1 MYSFTEFINKEIVN
15 KYNEKGVVE
24 SLNNDNVV
32 IKYSNE
38 TKTYKTQICFANGFL
53 TFVDDQ
59 LNQQMKEIIEGNVK
73 KKEEDKQ
80 ALIKNQEDVIHKYKK
95 ITEQYRQLCQKDA
108 ALKSLFGKDFD
119 YPPLVEFKKKYKN
132 MVLEVSFFDKWNI
145 QLAYWHLYD

>member
-1 MYSFTEFINKEIVN
+1 MYNFSDFINKEIVN
-15 KYNEKGVVE
+15 RNNDRGIIE

-32 IKYSNE
+32 VKYPNE

-59 LNQQMKEIIEGNVK
+59 FNQQMKEIIEGNIK
-73 KKEEDKQ
+73 QKEEDRQ

-95 ITEQYRQLCQKDA
+95 ITEQYRQLCQKDSVMKA
-108 ALKSLFGKDFD
+108 LFGPDFD

-132 MVLEVSFFDKWNI
+132 MVLEVSFFDKWNV